1 MLLDEFSHEFD
12 VAVNSYS
19 FSPQAGDEATRQALT
34 FDEYEKSVW
43 LSKAEK
49 ALVLSIYNGKNTSG
63 ESFEETE
70 ENRRYLANLISEAS
84 LAPISNS
91 SDMPL
96 GMDSKSK
103 FFTLP
108 DDVWFITYEAVDYTS
123 GKCAGTKS
131 MEVVP
136 ATQDEYHRLKKN
148 PFRGANDMRALRLDL
163 ADGVVEIICKYEVT
177 DYYLRYLRRIK
188 PIILIDLPDNLT
200 IDDINTATECE
211 VHEELHQRILEMA
224 VMLALQSKGYNVNEN
239 K

>member
-1 MLLDEFSHEFD
+1 MNLEDFSHEFD

-19 FSPQAGDEATRQALT
+19 FSPQAGDEATRQTLT

-84 LAPISNS
+84 LEPISNS

-108 DDVWFITYEAVDYTS
+108 EDVWFITYEAVDYVG
-123 GKCAGTKS
+123 GKCAGVKS

-148 PFRGANDMRALRLDL
+148 PFRGANDRRALRLDL

-200 IDDINTATECE
+200 IDDTNIATECE
-211 VHEELHQRILEMA
+211 IHEELHQRILELAVQMA
-224 VMLALQSKGYNVNEN
+224 VQSKQFNRLSN
-239 K
+239 

>member
-1 MLLDEFSHEFD
+1 MNLEDFSHSFD
-12 VAVNSYS
+12 IAVNSYS
-19 FSPQAGDEATRQALT
+19 FSPQTGDEATKQTLT

-49 ALVLSIYNGKNTSG
+49 EVVLSIYNGKNSSG

-70 ENRRYLANLISEAS
+70 ENRRYLANLIREDKLS
-84 LAPISNS
+84 PISNS

-108 DDVWFITYEAVDYTS
+108 EDVWFITYEAVDYTG

-136 ATQDEYHRLKKN
+136 VTQDEYHRLKKN
-148 PFRGANDMRALRLDL
+148 PFRGANDRRAIRLDL
-163 ADGVVEIICKYEVT
+163 ADGVVEIIGKYNITE
-177 DYYLRYLRRIK
+177 YYLRYLKKIS
-188 PIILIDLPDNLT
+188 PIVLIDLPDELS
-200 IDDINTATECE
+200 IDGVNIATECE
-211 VHEELHQRILEMA
+211 VHEELHQRILDRA
-224 VMLALQSKGYNVNEN
+224 VLLAVQSKQFNVLSNN
-239 K
+239 